1 MNTQFHNDLASSKK
15 IDKVFH
21 AFGHSIPVAK
31 DGRRLWPSKFKRE
44 MANKLE
50 TGELTVAQI
59 AKTCNMPQWKV
70 QQWKRE
76 KPPSSAGKS
85 LPPQKTEAAF
95 AEIKVVPEERP
106 ITTVEDAIIFWC
118 KKYELKLP
126 PTYPIESL
134 AQIIRVIGAGQ

>member
-1 MNTQFHNDLASSKK
+1 MNTQFHNDLASNKK

-31 DGRRLWPSKFKRE
+31 DGRRLWPSKFKRD

-50 TGELTVAQI
+50 IGELTVTQI

-76 KPPSSAGKS
+76 NAPNSAAKPLLSHKP
-85 LPPQKTEAAF
+85 
-95 AEIKVVPEERP
+95 
-106 ITTVEDAIIFWC
+106 
-118 KKYELKLP
+118 
-126 PTYPIESL
+126 
-134 AQIIRVIGAGQ
+134 